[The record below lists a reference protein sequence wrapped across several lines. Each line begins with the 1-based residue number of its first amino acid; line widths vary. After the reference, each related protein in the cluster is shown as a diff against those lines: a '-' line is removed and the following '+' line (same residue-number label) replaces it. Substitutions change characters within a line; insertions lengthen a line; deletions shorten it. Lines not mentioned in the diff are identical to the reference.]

1 MASDKTDVE
10 VYLKE
15 ISKYPLLT
23 QEEEQGLTRLARKG
37 DEEARQ
43 KMIQS
48 NLRLVV
54 SIAKNYVDRGLS
66 FLDLVEE
73 GNIGLLK
80 AVERFDPDKG
90 CKFSTYA
97 SWWIKQ
103 GIRRALINKVKDV
116 RVPAYMVELIG
127 QWRRTVVQLTQELS
141 RAPRTEEIARHL
153 DLSIEKIHQIQQA
166 MGSQTSLFTGEE
178 EGSVSLEH
186 IQDQLLEPPEEE
198 QMDLVGITRPRLE
211 QAISFLLSDRE
222 EVIVRLRYGFNE
234 QVQTLTL
241 EEIGEKLGLTR
252 ERVRQLERHAL
263 RRLWA
268 YFSGEEMEPPSAT
281 RKQPPAHLGEFLE
294 VLRSSRDRVLTPPPM
309 RSPRVQKGKKTPLA
323 RKGSVHRKVKPR
335 RRSSK
340 RKK

>member
-1 MASDKTDVE
+1 MPSQSTDVE

-15 ISKYPLLT
+15 ISRYPLLT
-23 QEEEQGLTRLARKG
+23 PEEEQDLTRRARAG
-37 DEEARQ
+37 DEDARQ
-43 KMIQS
+43 RMVQS

-54 SIAKNYVDRGLS
+54 SIAKNYVERGLA

-73 GNIGLLK
+73 GNLGLLK

-127 QWRRTVVQLTQELS
+127 HWRRTVVQLTQELS

-153 DLSIEKIHQIQQA
+153 DLPVEKIRQIQQA

-178 EGSVSLEH
+178 EGCISLEH

-198 QMDLVGITRPRLE
+198 EMDLVGITRSRLD
-211 QAISFLLSDRE
+211 QAMSSLLADRE
-222 EVIVRLRYGFNE
+222 EVIVRLRYGFNDRA
-234 QVQTLTL
+234 QTLTL

-281 RKQPPAHLGEFLE
+281 RKQPPAHLGEFLQA
-294 VLRSSRDRVLTPPPM
+294 LRSSRDRALTPPPM
-309 RSPRVQKGKKTPLA
+309 RSPRVEKSKKPTRGRQAPVRGKTK
-323 RKGSVHRKVKPR
+323 SR
-335 RRSSK
+335 RRSPK
-340 RKK
+340 RK

>member
-1 MASDKTDVE
+1 MPSQNTDVE

-15 ISKYPLLT
+15 ISRYDLLSP
-23 QEEEQGLTRLARKG
+23 EEEQRVARAAREG
-37 DEEARQ
+37 DEDARHR
-43 KMIQS
+43 MIQS

-73 GNIGLLK
+73 GNMGLLK

-103 GIRRALINKVKDV
+103 AIRRALINKVKDV

-127 QWRRTVVQLTQELS
+127 QWRRAVVELTQVLS
-141 RAPRTEEIARHL
+141 RPPANDEIARHL
-153 DLSIEKIHQIQQA
+153 GLPEGKIEQIERA
-166 MGSQTSLFTGEE
+166 MGSQTSLYSGED
-178 EGSVSLEH
+178 EGAVALEH

-198 QMDLVGITRPRLE
+198 QMDMVGMSRSRLDHSMS
-211 QAISFLLSDRE
+211 ALLSERE
-222 EVIVRLRYGFNE
+222 EVIIRLRYGFNE
-234 QVQTLTL
+234 TGETLTL

-263 RRLWA
+263 KRMGA
-268 YFSGEEMEPPSAT
+268 YFTGEEIEPPSAT
-281 RKQPPAHLGEFLE
+281 RKQPPPHLDKLLSE
-294 VLRSSRDRVLTPPPM
+294 LRSSRDRVLTPPPSQ
-309 RSPRVQKGKKTPLA
+309 SPRIDGDESTRRPGKRGGKA
-323 RKGSVHRKVKPR
+323 S
-335 RRSSK
+335 
-340 RKK
+340 RKKASSRRK